1 MSNTFETMAAA
12 RYPITSSIYSKSDI
26 LQMRSDYVAGLR
38 ECKARPVYFAR
49 TVAGD
54 LPCLCEPL
62 TIDDTKGWQTVKYA
76 RKSNGRG
83 SNGRATKSGGTNQY
97 TEDTNDYETY

>member
-1 MSNTFETMAAA
+1 MAAA

-26 LQMRSDYVAGLR
+26 IQLRSDYVAGLR

-49 TVAGD
+49 TSAGD

-62 TIDDTKGWQTVKYA
+62 TLDDTKGWQMVKH
-76 RKSNGRG
+76 GRG
-83 SNGRATKSGGTNQY
+83 SNGRASKSRVTKEY
-97 TEDTNDYETY
+97 TETYDTNDYQAY